1 MIPYTLIVM
10 VILAF
15 VVVGAILAV
24 VKRIRTCPSD
34 QVLVKYG
41 QVGGNSSAK
50 TIHGGTTFIWPVIQG
65 YRYLDLTPMM
75 VDIGLEGAL
84 SKQNIRVNVPSRFT
98 FGIGTT
104 KELMNNAAERLLS
117 LTTSEIEETAK
128 DIIFGQL
135 RATIATMDIEEIN
148 GDREKFESRVLD
160 NIESELM
167 KIGLRL
173 INVNISDITDE
184 SGYIEALGQRAAAE
198 AINKAKI
205 EVAKQDRDGAVGAA
219 EAKQDQRVRV
229 ADANAKAVTG
239 ENQAKAIEA
248 DSEASLRVA
257 KAEANRLGDASEAV
271 KGAAAEQEGYEAEK
285 RSEETR
291 AQRDRAT
298 QFADIVVPAE
308 IERDRITTEAE
319 GEKSKAVLA
328 GQAEGEAL
336 RAKLGGE
343 AEGRREILVKMADG
357 LKSIVLAAGGQPD
370 AAARLMI
377 VDKIDAIV
385 SAQATAISNIDF
397 EKVVVYDG
405 GNGNAV
411 GDFLG
416 GLTHALPSLH
426 ELAKMAGVEL
436 PDYLGQLTK
445 SGSVTADSTAQT
457 ATAKKT
463 TPEVAATTPDVPTL
477 NVEKEGTVA

>member
-24 VKRIRTCPSD
+24 VKRIKTCPSNEI
-34 QVLVKYG
+34 LVKYG
-41 QVGGNSSAK
+41 QIGGQSSAK

-184 SGYIEALGQRAAAE
+184 SGYIQALGQRAAAE

-205 EVAKQDRDGAVGAA
+205 AVAKQDRDGSVGAA
-219 EAKQDQRVRV
+219 EAQQDQRVRV

-285 RSEETR
+285 RSEEAR

-308 IERDRITTEAE
+308 IERDRVTTEAE

-328 GQAEGEAL
+328 GQAEGDAL

-343 AEGRREILVKMADG
+343 AEGRREILVKMAEG
-357 LKSIVLAAGGQPD
+357 LKSIVAAAGGQPD

-385 SAQATAISNIDF
+385 SAQATAISNIEF

-445 SGSVTADSTAQT
+445 SGVAADATAQT

-463 TPEVAATTPDVPTL
+463 SPEVAATTPDVPTL
-477 NVEKEGTVA
+477 NVAEEGTVA

>member
-15 VVVGAILAV
+15 VFVGAVLAV
-24 VKRIRTCPSD
+24 VKRIKTCPSNEI
-34 QVLVKYG
+34 LVKYG
-41 QVGGNSSAK
+41 QIGGQSSAK

-104 KELMNNAAERLLS
+104 EELMNNAAERLLS
-117 LTTSEIEETAK
+117 LTTPEIEETAK

-184 SGYIEALGQRAAAE
+184 SGYIQALGQRAAAE

-205 EVAKQDRDGAVGAA
+205 AVAKQDRDGAVGAA
-219 EAKQDQRVRV
+219 EAQQDQRVRV

-285 RSEETR
+285 RSEEAR

-298 QFADIVVPAE
+298 QFADVVVPAE
-308 IERDRITTEAE
+308 IERDRVTTEAE

-328 GQAEGEAL
+328 GQAEGDAL

-343 AEGRREILVKMADG
+343 AEGRREILVKMAEG
-357 LKSIVLAAGGQPD
+357 LKSIVAAAGGQPD

-385 SAQATAISNIDF
+385 SAQATAISNIEF

-405 GNGNAV
+405 GKGNAV

-445 SGSVTADSTAQT
+445 SGVVPDATAQT

-463 TPEVAATTPDVPTL
+463 TPEVAATTPDVSTL
-477 NVEKEGTVA
+477 NVAEEGTVA

>member
-1 MIPYTLIVM
+1 MIPYSLILV
-10 VILAF
+10 VVFAL

-41 QVGGNSSAK
+41 QVGGDSSAK
-50 TIHGGTTFIWPVIQG
+50 TIHGGTTFVWPVIQG
-65 YRYLDLTPMM
+65 YQYLDLTPMM

-104 KELMNNAAERLLS
+104 RELMNNAAERLLS
-117 LTTSEIEETAK
+117 LNTAEIEETAK

-148 GDREKFESRVLD
+148 GDRETFESRVLE

-198 AINKAKI
+198 AVNKAKI
-205 EVAKQDRDGAVGAA
+205 EVAQQDRNGAVGSA
-219 EAKQDQRVRV
+219 EAQQDQRVRV

-239 ENQAKAIEA
+239 ENHAKAIEA
-248 DSEASLRVA
+248 DSEAQLRVA
-257 KAEANRLGDASEAV
+257 RAEAGRLGDASEAV

-285 RSEETR
+285 RAEEAR
-291 AQRDRAT
+291 AERDRAT
-298 QFADIVVPAE
+298 QFADVVVPAE
-308 IERDRITTEAE
+308 IERDRVTTEAE
-319 GEKSKAVLA
+319 GEKSKSVLA

-336 RAKLGGE
+336 QAKLAGE
-343 AEGRREILVKMADG
+343 AQGRREVLVKMAEG
-357 LKSIVLAAGGQPD
+357 LKAIVEASGGEPD

-385 SAQATAISNIDF
+385 GAQAKAISNIEF
-397 EKVVVYDG
+397 EKIVVYDG
-405 GNGNAV
+405 GSGNAV
-411 GDFLG
+411 GDFIG

-426 ELAKMAGVEL
+426 EFARMSGVEL
-436 PDYLGQLTK
+436 PEYLGELMENNSKTR
-445 SGSVTADSTAQT
+445 SVTPAETAEAAPVLSSSSDDSEQ
-457 ATAKKT
+457 
-463 TPEVAATTPDVPTL
+463 
-477 NVEKEGTVA
+477 

>member
-1 MIPYTLIVM
+1 MT
-10 VILAF
+10 
-15 VVVGAILAV
+15 
-24 VKRIRTCPSD
+24 
-34 QVLVKYG
+34 
-41 QVGGNSSAK
+41 
-50 TIHGGTTFIWPVIQG
+50 
-65 YRYLDLTPMM
+65 
-75 VDIGLEGAL
+75 VDIRLEGAL

-104 KELMNNAAERLLS
+104 GDLMNNAAERLLS
-117 LTTSEIEETAK
+117 LNTAEIEETAK

-148 GDREKFESRVLD
+148 GDRETFESRVLE

-198 AINKAKI
+198 AINQARI
-205 EVAKQDRDGAVGAA
+205 DVAQQDRDGAVGSAQA
-219 EAKQDQRVRV
+219 EQDQRVRV

-248 DSEASLRVA
+248 DSEANLRVA
-257 KAEANRLGDASEAV
+257 RAEANRLASASEAV
-271 KGAAAEQEGYEAEK
+271 KSAAAEQEGYDAEK
-285 RSEETR
+285 LAEAAR
-291 AQRDRAT
+291 AERDRAS

-308 IERDRITTEAE
+308 IERDRVTTEAE
-319 GEKSKAVLA
+319 GEKAKAVLA

-336 RAKLGGE
+336 LAKLAGE
-343 AEGRREILVKMADG
+343 AEGRREILTKMAQGFEAIVAAADG
-357 LKSIVLAAGGQPD
+357 SPD
-370 AAARLMI
+370 AAGRLMI

-385 SAQATAISNIDF
+385 TAQAQAISNIDF

-411 GDFLG
+411 GNFLG

-426 ELAKMAGVEL
+426 ELAKMAGIEL
-436 PDYLGQLTK
+436 PEYLGELIEQRSASVGANSDSDTTSQELTATP
-445 SGSVTADSTAQT
+445 GVSVADSDA
-457 ATAKKT
+457 
-463 TPEVAATTPDVPTL
+463 
-477 NVEKEGTVA
+477 EGTAA

>member
-1 MIPYTLIVM
+1 MEIPYTLIFV
-10 VILAF
+10 VVLAF
-15 VVVGAILAV
+15 VVLSTVLAITR
-24 VKRIRTCPSD
+24 RIRTCPSD
-34 QVLVKYG
+34 QILVKYG
-41 QVGGNSSAK
+41 LIGGGRSAK
-50 TIHGGTTFIWPVIQG
+50 PIHGGTTFIWPIVQG
-65 YRYLDLTPMM
+65 YSSLDLTPMT
-75 VDIGLEGAL
+75 VDIRLEAAL

-104 KELMNNAAERLLS
+104 LELMNNAAERLLS
-117 LTTSEIEETAK
+117 LSTPQIEETAK

-198 AINKAKI
+198 AINKARI
-205 EVAKQDRDGAVGAA
+205 QVAEQDRNGAVGSANA
-219 EAKQDQRVRV
+219 EQDQRVRV
-229 ADANAKAVTG
+229 ASANAKAITG
-239 ENQAKAIEA
+239 ENEAKAIEA

-257 KAEANRLGDASEAV
+257 RAEAKRIGDATELV

-285 RSEETR
+285 RAEVAR
-291 AQRDRAT
+291 AERDRAS
-298 QFADIVVPAE
+298 QFANVVVPAQ
-308 IERDRITTEAE
+308 IERDRVTTEAE
-319 GEKSKAVLA
+319 GEKSRAVLA
-328 GQAEGEAL
+328 GEAEGQAI
-336 RAKLGGE
+336 RAKLAGE
-343 AEGRREILVKMADG
+343 ADGRREILMKMAEGFDA
-357 LKSIVLAAGGQPD
+357 IVTAARGDPD

-377 VDKIDAIV
+377 VDKLDTV
-385 SAQATAISNIDF
+385 VEAQARAISNIEF
-397 EKVVVYDG
+397 GKVVVYDG

-411 GDFLG
+411 GNFLG

-436 PDYLGQLTK
+436 PSYLGKLMDNG
-445 SGSVTADSTAQT
+445 SGSLDASGQVALSTEREPAPVSESEAVEAE
-457 ATAKKT
+457 AT
-463 TPEVAATTPDVPTL
+463 D
-477 NVEKEGTVA
+477 